1 MLAYVNFKVLS
12 KDLLASKFILTEKNV
27 NDKKYTIYYE
37 NLPKIFAVNSKLIR
51 SKGLRN
57 NLNPE

>member
-12 KDLLASKFILTEKNV
+12 KDLLASKFILTGNV
-27 NDKKYTIYYE
+27 NDRKYTIYYE